1 MKTRVG
7 QETYSA
13 MTEKLI
19 AECIVV
25 PPSVV
30 DDDRFGGSRV
40 NASSRR
46 DQQAA
51 TLEPHEVTTLV
62 FSFKRLQSIAPLT
75 GFTALTKLQLDNNNL
90 STIEHLD
97 HLTSLTWL
105 DLSFNQI
112 SHIHGLEAL
121 TNLSDLSLYANKI
134 TTLAN
139 LDTLTQLTC
148 LSIGRNEL
156 SDTDHTARYLRQFP
170 HLRMLTLHDN
180 PLTTT
185 PQCHT
190 KILAFCSQLRYLD
203 SRLVDP
209 AAVARAQSACSE
221 ALMALHEA
229 DRAQQ
234 EAAASAAAQSRQEA
248 DVAMVGL
255 GGILSLFDDMWRDDA
270 DGRTIAAFAEY
281 GDFVAVRDAMEK
293 YRTRFTDGVDDMVRR
308 ASALA
313 ARKGAEVAAF
323 DASVTEA
330 KQQSDQ
336 ESRALIAAVEKERRR
351 VEQQPGGPAEGQL
364 LALKR
369 QLVQLQEKLLDLE
382 LAFAESF
389 DQVLVV
395 LEQHH
400 GDASEMASDE
410 LAAAFGRL
418 RDEEKAFYAGPV
430 GAFHCLHG
438 VGVCS
443 VSVFLWCLRIRLG
456 GLATAEL
463 VEILQRLAEQRQSE
477 QQPAGGGRRH
487 EVVEKEKSA
496 APEVDGHEE
505 AYKQLLSLLD
515 SRDELTKIAH
525 EAHEARMQK
534 MYNREES
541 AVAAEQAAQHAL
553 LAKYRRSEHARN
565 RAKVCEINML
575 VSLMSQ
581 DIAASLERARAENR
595 R

>member
-418 RDEEKAFYAGPV
+418 RDEEKAFYA
-430 GAFHCLHG
+430 
-438 VGVCS
+438 
-443 VSVFLWCLRIRLG
+443 
-456 GLATAEL
+456 EL